1 MTTNP
6 FFADAA
12 AKAACDA
19 VAALCNSGFIKVYT
33 GTQPADSNTA
43 ISGNTL
49 LGTFSFGST
58 AFAAS
63 SASGT
68 ATDQSRH
75 GHRQLDLR
83 RHRRQHRNGGVVP
96 GPQDRRHD
104 RRVRRNLRSQRR
116 GHDHDRRHYHF
127 RRGHGR
133 RQSRALRS
141 GVTSHGVTEGG
152 GRDVPPLV
160 LPRSARLLLQLF
172 NLLATLARL
181 PAVSRARKHVQ
192 QETCSRQKSQHGAQ
206 PQQAQSARPRQAGL
220 WSPVT

>member
-1 MTTNP
+1 MSTNP

-68 ATDQSRH
+68 APTRAATANANSISDVTAGNTGTATWFRALKTDGTTAVFDGTCGLSSADMIMTDVTITS
-75 GHRQLDLR
+75 GEDM
-83 RHRRQHRNGGVVP
+83 GVVS
-96 GPQDRRHD
+96 
-104 RRVRRNLRSQRR
+104 L
-116 GHDHDRRHYHF
+116 
-127 RRGHGR
+127 
-133 RQSRALRS
+133 ALS
-141 GVTSHGVTEGG
+141 
-152 GRDVPPLV
+152 VP
-160 LPRSARLLLQLF
+160 
-172 NLLATLARL
+172 
-181 PAVSRARKHVQ
+181 
-192 QETCSRQKSQHGAQ
+192 E
-206 PQQAQSARPRQAGL
+206 
-220 WSPVT
+220 